1 MELPEDAEVEEGVEQ
16 LPEDAEVEKGAV
28 ELPEDAE
35 VEGGAVEL
43 LEVVEATQV
52 FGLAFGSSDCSP
64 GLDSAFSLG

>member
-1 MELPEDAEVEEGVEQ
+1 MELPEDAEVEGGVEQ
-16 LPEDAEVEKGAV
+16 LPEDAEAEEGAV
-28 ELPEDAE
+28 EPPEDAE